1 MLRTTITKLTRPST
15 NVFTKATFTTTARAM
30 AGETGAPPKTGGQ
43 G

>member
-1 MLRTTITKLTRPST
+1 MMRTTFTKLTRPS
-15 NVFTKATFTTTARAM
+15 VFSKATFTTTARAM